1 MSVHTLAIHDLLT
14 RFFQAFDDQDWP
26 LMRGCLSD
34 HVSTDYSSFRET
46 PPVTMSADQY
56 VEFQRAALRG
66 LDTQHSFL
74 NQRVEIDAAAGT
86 ATARC
91 NYIICRFHPSAQD
104 SSDHAFHSYGHYVLG
119 FARANGAWRISGI
132 SQWLRRSQGDR
143 EIHGATRSRDR
154 TG

>member
-1 MSVHTLAIHDLLT
+1 MSDHTLAIHDLLT

-46 PPVTMSADQY
+46 PPVTISADQY
-56 VEFQRAALRG
+56 VELRRAALRG
-66 LDTQHSFL
+66 LDMQHSFL
-74 NQRVEIDAAAGT
+74 SLRVEVDAAAGT

-91 NYIICRFHPSAQD
+91 NYIIYWFDPSAHD
-104 SSDHAFHSYGHYVLG
+104 SSDHAFQSYVHYVFG
-119 FARANGAWRISGI
+119 FARANGAWRICGI
-132 SQWLRRSQGDR
+132 SQCPRRSQGNR